1 MAAPLQALP
10 DFALPAGILNDER
23 ETPLDKSSAGA
34 GLSSP
39 PLGSV
44 QSRRAAKDPSSRK
57 TVPHQVR
64 VPGRGGGG
72 GHVKQ
77 NSSAFPSLNP
87 DSDDEAAPTAAAAV
101 AAAPPSDASDM
112 MMMDLLSLDAEA
124 ATARQQLLQLQQS
137 NANAA
142 VAAAVSHQRQPSGMA
157 VENSFMV
164 PQHLR
169 RMHVSLTEQ
178 QYLAMADARSGGG
191 GGGATGRSGGAPD
204 GRSRHDMLVN
214 PLSPSMSQAGTPPTM
229 CSPRSSRRAAAAA
242 AAAVAGGAEFSDLS
256 SAHLFNAVAAAAR

>member
-23 ETPLDKSSAGA
+23 ETPLDKSSCAGA
-34 GLSSP
+34 QQLSSP

-87 DSDDEAAPTAAAAV
+87 DSDDEAAPTAATG
-101 AAAPPSDASDM
+101 AAAPSDASD

-124 ATARQQLLQLQQS
+124 ATARQQLLQQQAIA

-142 VAAAVSHQRQPSGMA
+142 VAAAVAHHQRQPSSMA

-191 GGGATGRSGGAPD
+191 GGGATGRSGGGGGGGP

-214 PLSPSMSQAGTPPTM
+214 PLSPSMSQAGTPPAM

-242 AAAVAGGAEFSDLS
+242 GSEFSDLS